1 MKVDILASGSTGN
14 AIAITSGF
22 TTILIDCGIAKTKIE
37 KALMSVDISPDNI
50 NAIFITHNHIDHVR
64 GITLANKYHI
74 PVHAGSGE
82 WKNIKGVDDDLINHL
97 IPEGVLFDHEGLRP
111 WLEVIPFKSQH
122 DSADPMGYVVQS
134 EDHKISICLDTG
146 IVDEIMLEEMKG
158 SDTYIIES
166 NHDRKMVEA
175 SSYPNSVKAR
185 ILSHVGHLSNQ
196 QTADALFQLIEGKGE
211 TIYLSHLS
219 NKNNMPGLARMT
231 VMKKLKEKG
240 FVAGKHY
247 HLEVV

>member
-1 MKVDILASGSTGN
+1 MKVDILASGSAGN

-37 KALMSVDISPDNI
+37 KALMNVDIEPSAVE
-50 NAIFITHNHIDHVR
+50 AILISHAHGDHIK
-64 GITLANKYHI
+64 GLAIANKYHI
-74 PVHAGSGE
+74 PVYASEGE
-82 WKNIKGVDDDLINHL
+82 WNKIKGINEDLQRFCRDKHINL
-97 IPEGVLFDHEGLRP
+97 IGDWFIVKG
-111 WLEVIPFKSQH
+111 FKTHH
-122 DSADPMGYVVQS
+122 DSFEPLGYAITNVEGSSKVS
-134 EDHKISICLDTG
+134 VCLDTG
-146 IVDEIMLEEMKG
+146 LVDKDMIEEMKG
-158 SDTYIIES
+158 SDVYVIES
-166 NHDRKMVEA
+166 NHDPKMVEA
-175 SSYPNSVKAR
+175 SSYPNSVKTR